1 MFLDSKIIDMLGFMD
16 DSDNMYFIIF
26 LTFHYCCRYKRDPW
40 IFHQY
45 KLCNKSV
52 LFLFEHTCREKRPM
66 YREMLKSF
74 DIRDAMIDLM
84 MLIYE
89 YSDYQEECSSQKIE
103 IDILIDES
111 IQDMPEY
118 EDQ

>member
-1 MFLDSKIIDMLGFMD
+1 
-16 DSDNMYFIIF
+16 
-26 LTFHYCCRYKRDPW
+26 
-40 IFHQY
+40 
-45 KLCNKSV
+45 
-52 LFLFEHTCREKRPM
+52 M